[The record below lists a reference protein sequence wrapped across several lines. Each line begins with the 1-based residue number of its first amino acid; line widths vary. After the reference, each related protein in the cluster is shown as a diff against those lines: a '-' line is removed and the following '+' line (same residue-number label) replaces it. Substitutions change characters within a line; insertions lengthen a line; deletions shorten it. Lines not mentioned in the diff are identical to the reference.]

1 MNTTSLTPLTA
12 PKIEKLVEVYRAS
25 LIRANHTS
33 PQLQDLIEHGWEEL
47 RPELEIAQ
55 SEAVDRVIASREYRR
70 QDGPNGQAIIRTV
83 KNIRRNRTGL
93 QALAAT
99 SCVICGEDSAIRSL
113 QTGRGPEEVELHYF
127 PPSKQHLNNDELA
140 LEYEMRGLIPD
151 PQAQIADNEAGTGF
165 AGIGTNGTQWKNSQG
180 DWCIIIFSQSGG
192 TRCVI
197 ISSKWNL
204 LNFRWQSGWLCAGVH
219 KSAAAV

>member
-25 LIRANHTS
+25 LIRANPTS

-55 SEAVDRVIASREYRR
+55 SEAVDRVIASREYRS
-70 QDGPNGQAIIRTV
+70 QDGRNGQAIIRTV

-99 SCVICGEDSAIRSL
+99 GCVICGEDLAIRSL
-113 QTGRGPEEVELHYF
+113 PAGQGEEEVELHYF
-127 PPSKQHLNNDELA
+127 RHDKQYLTHDELA

-151 PQAQIADNEAGTGF
+151 PQAQIADNEAGTGLTNT
-165 AGIGTNGTQWKNSQG
+165 GTNGTHWKNGQG

-197 ISSKWNL
+197 ISSKWG
-204 LNFRWQSGWLCAGVH
+204 FRWHGDWLCAGVR
-219 KSAAAV
+219 KPAATV